1 MQCRSSNLTTNGDT
15 MLNLIEKALYT
26 AAVRLMNSSDE
37 LDNAVEIACIELIEE
52 VEDDGNYPTA
62 WDGEFGEF

>member
-1 MQCRSSNLTTNGDT
+1 